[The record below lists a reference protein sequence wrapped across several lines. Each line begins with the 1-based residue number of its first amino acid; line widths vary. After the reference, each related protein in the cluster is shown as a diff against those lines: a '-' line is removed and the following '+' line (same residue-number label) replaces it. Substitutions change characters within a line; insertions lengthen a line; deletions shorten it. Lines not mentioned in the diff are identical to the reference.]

1 MRVVVGI
8 ITDNEEILLLKKN
21 NPDWQK
27 GLYNGIG
34 GKVELNT
41 TPLETIIKKC
51 QEELGVN
58 ISNWIELDSE
68 ISSSGI
74 EIVYF
79 LTTLNEGEIKKLQSQ
94 TDERAELFS
103 INNLPTNILQDLKI
117 QIERQFF
124 KPKNKM
130 NRKTKLLIY
139 ILIPIFIILL
149 SLMIVGK
156 IKTGSFLYYLTD
168 KKEDMDKDKSVEF
181 IKGFKL
187 KSQLSHI
194 VNHKFLYKK
203 ASLNPINRHFL
214 I

>member
-8 ITDNEEILLLKKN
+8 ITDNKEILLLKKN

-58 ISNWIELDSE
+58 ILNWIELDSE

-168 KKEDMDKDKSVEF
+168 KKEDIDKDKSAEF

-187 KSQLSHI
+187 KL
-194 VNHKFLYKK
+194 FGE
-203 ASLNPINRHFL
+203 
-214 I
+214 

>member
-8 ITDNEEILLLKKN
+8 ITDNKEILLLKKN

-139 ILIPIFIILL
+139 ILIPIFIILI

-187 KSQLSHI
+187 KL
-194 VNHKFLYKK
+194 FGD
-203 ASLNPINRHFL
+203 
-214 I
+214 

>member
-8 ITDNEEILLLKKN
+8 ITDNKEILLLKKN

-51 QEELGVN
+51 QEELGLN

-103 INNLPTNILQDLKI
+103 INNLPINILQDLKI

-187 KSQLSHI
+187 KL
-194 VNHKFLYKK
+194 FGE
-203 ASLNPINRHFL
+203 
-214 I
+214 

>member
-8 ITDNEEILLLKKN
+8 ITDNKEILLLKKN
-21 NPDWQK
+21 KPDWQK

-68 ISSSGI
+68 ISSSGV

-181 IKGFKL
+181 IKGFKSKL
-187 KSQLSHI
+187 
-194 VNHKFLYKK
+194 FGE
-203 ASLNPINRHFL
+203 
-214 I
+214 

>member
-8 ITDNEEILLLKKN
+8 ITDNKEILLLRKN

-117 QIERQFF
+117 QIDRQFF

-181 IKGFKL
+181 IKGFKSKL
-187 KSQLSHI
+187 
-194 VNHKFLYKK
+194 FGE
-203 ASLNPINRHFL
+203 
-214 I
+214 

>member
-1 MRVVVGI
+1 MMRVVVGI
-8 ITDNEEILLLKKN
+8 ITDNKEILLLKKN

-51 QEELGVN
+51 QEELGVS
-58 ISNWIELDSE
+58 ISNWLELDSE

-187 KSQLSHI
+187 KL
-194 VNHKFLYKK
+194 FGE
-203 ASLNPINRHFL
+203 
-214 I
+214 

>member
-156 IKTGSFLYYLTD
+156 IKTGSLLYYLTD
-168 KKEDMDKDKSVEF
+168 KKEDMDKDKSVES
-181 IKGFKL
+181 IKGYKSKL
-187 KSQLSHI
+187 
-194 VNHKFLYKK
+194 FGE
-203 ASLNPINRHFL
+203 
-214 I
+214 

>member
-168 KKEDMDKDKSVEF
+168 KKEDIDKDKSVEF

-187 KSQLSHI
+187 KL
-194 VNHKFLYKK
+194 FGE
-203 ASLNPINRHFL
+203 
-214 I
+214 

>member
-1 MRVVVGI
+1 MMRVVVGI
-8 ITDNEEILLLKKN
+8 ITDNKEILLLKKN

-58 ISNWIELDSE
+58 ISNWIELDNE

-168 KKEDMDKDKSVEF
+168 KKEDIDKDKSVEF
-181 IKGFKL
+181 IKGFKSKL
-187 KSQLSHI
+187 
-194 VNHKFLYKK
+194 FGE
-203 ASLNPINRHFL
+203 
-214 I
+214 

>member
-139 ILIPIFIILL
+139 ILIPILIILL

-181 IKGFKL
+181 IKGFKSKL
-187 KSQLSHI
+187 
-194 VNHKFLYKK
+194 FGE
-203 ASLNPINRHFL
+203 
-214 I
+214 

>member
-1 MRVVVGI
+1 MMRVVVDI
-8 ITDNEEILLLKKN
+8 ITDNKEILLLKKN

-130 NRKTKLLIY
+130 NKKTKLLIY

-168 KKEDMDKDKSVEF
+168 KKEDIDKDKSVEF

-187 KSQLSHI
+187 KL
-194 VNHKFLYKK
+194 FGE
-203 ASLNPINRHFL
+203 
-214 I
+214 

>member
-181 IKGFKL
+181 IKGFKSKL
-187 KSQLSHI
+187 
-194 VNHKFLYKK
+194 FGE
-203 ASLNPINRHFL
+203 
-214 I
+214 

>member
-1 MRVVVGI
+1 MMRVVVGI
-8 ITDNEEILLLKKN
+8 ITNNKEILLLKKN

-168 KKEDMDKDKSVEF
+168 KKEDIDKDKSVEF

-187 KSQLSHI
+187 KL
-194 VNHKFLYKK
+194 FGE
-203 ASLNPINRHFL
+203 
-214 I
+214 

>member
-117 QIERQFF
+117 QIVRQFF

-181 IKGFKL
+181 IKGFKSKL
-187 KSQLSHI
+187 
-194 VNHKFLYKK
+194 FGE
-203 ASLNPINRHFL
+203 
-214 I
+214 

>member
-1 MRVVVGI
+1 MRVVVGV
-8 ITDNEEILLLKKN
+8 ITDNKEILLLKKN
-21 NPDWQK
+21 NPDWQR

-130 NRKTKLLIY
+130 NKKTKLLIY

-181 IKGFKL
+181 IKGFKSKL
-187 KSQLSHI
+187 
-194 VNHKFLYKK
+194 FGE
-203 ASLNPINRHFL
+203 
-214 I
+214 

>member
-8 ITDNEEILLLKKN
+8 ITDNKEILLLKKN

-79 LTTLNEGEIKKLQSQ
+79 LTTLNEGEIKNLQSQ

-168 KKEDMDKDKSVEF
+168 KKEDIDKDKSVEF

-187 KSQLSHI
+187 KL
-194 VNHKFLYKK
+194 FGE
-203 ASLNPINRHFL
+203 
-214 I
+214 

>member
-1 MRVVVGI
+1 MMRVVVGI
-8 ITDNEEILLLKKN
+8 ITDNKEILLLKKN

-139 ILIPIFIILL
+139 ILIPIFVILL

-187 KSQLSHI
+187 KL
-194 VNHKFLYKK
+194 FGE
-203 ASLNPINRHFL
+203 
-214 I
+214 

>member
-8 ITDNEEILLLKKN
+8 ITDNKEILLLKKN

-34 GKVELNT
+34 RKVELNT
-41 TPLETIIKKC
+41 TPLETIIKKS
-51 QEELGVN
+51 EEDLGIN

-79 LTTLNEGEIKKLQSQ
+79 LTTLNEGEIKNLQSQ

-103 INNLPTNILQDLKI
+103 INNLPTNILQDLEI

-149 SLMIVGK
+149 S
-156 IKTGSFLYYLTD
+156 
-168 KKEDMDKDKSVEF
+168 
-181 IKGFKL
+181 
-187 KSQLSHI
+187 SHFQI
-194 VNHKFLYKK
+194 PTN
-203 ASLNPINRHFL
+203 NQ
-214 I
+214 

>member
-8 ITDNEEILLLKKN
+8 ITDNKEILLLKKN

-130 NRKTKLLIY
+130 NKKTKLLIY

-181 IKGFKL
+181 IKGFKSKL
-187 KSQLSHI
+187 
-194 VNHKFLYKK
+194 FGE
-203 ASLNPINRHFL
+203 
-214 I
+214 

>member
-8 ITDNEEILLLKKN
+8 ITDNKEILLLKKN

-168 KKEDMDKDKSVEF
+168 KKEDKDKDKSVEF

-187 KSQLSHI
+187 KL
-194 VNHKFLYKK
+194 FGD
-203 ASLNPINRHFL
+203 
-214 I
+214 

>member
-8 ITDNEEILLLKKN
+8 ITDNKEILLLRKN

-94 TDERAELFS
+94 TDERSELFS
-103 INNLPTNILQDLKI
+103 INNLPTNILQDLKV
-117 QIERQFF
+117 QIDRQFF
-124 KPKNKM
+124 KPKKKM
-130 NRKTKLLIY
+130 NRKTKLLIF

-156 IKTGSFLYYLTD
+156 VKTGSFLYYLTD
-168 KKEDMDKDKSVEF
+168 KKEDIDKDKSVEF
-181 IKGFKL
+181 IKGFKSKL
-187 KSQLSHI
+187 
-194 VNHKFLYKK
+194 FGD
-203 ASLNPINRHFL
+203 
-214 I
+214 

>member
-8 ITDNEEILLLKKN
+8 ITDNKEILLLKKN

-79 LTTLNEGEIKKLQSQ
+79 LTTLNEGEIKNLQSQ

-168 KKEDMDKDKSVEF
+168 KKEDIDKDKSVEF

-187 KSQLSHI
+187 KL
-194 VNHKFLYKK
+194 FGD
-203 ASLNPINRHFL
+203 
-214 I
+214 

>member
-1 MRVVVGI
+1 MMRVVVGI

-139 ILIPIFIILL
+139 ILIPIFVILL

-181 IKGFKL
+181 IKCFKL
-187 KSQLSHI
+187 KL
-194 VNHKFLYKK
+194 FGE
-203 ASLNPINRHFL
+203 
-214 I
+214 

>member
-1 MRVVVGI
+1 MMRVVVGI
-8 ITDNEEILLLKKN
+8 ITDNKEILLLKKN

-94 TDERAELFS
+94 TDERAELFF

-168 KKEDMDKDKSVEF
+168 KKEDMDKDKSAEF
-181 IKGFKL
+181 IKGFKSKL
-187 KSQLSHI
+187 
-194 VNHKFLYKK
+194 FGE
-203 ASLNPINRHFL
+203 
-214 I
+214 

>member
-8 ITDNEEILLLKKN
+8 ITDNKEILLLKKN

-58 ISNWIELDSE
+58 ILNWIELDSE

-130 NRKTKLLIY
+130 NKKTKLFIY

-181 IKGFKL
+181 IKGFKSKL
-187 KSQLSHI
+187 
-194 VNHKFLYKK
+194 FGE
-203 ASLNPINRHFL
+203 
-214 I
+214 

>member
-1 MRVVVGI
+1 MMRVVVGI
-8 ITDNEEILLLKKN
+8 ITDNEEILLLLKKN

-187 KSQLSHI
+187 KL
-194 VNHKFLYKK
+194 FGE
-203 ASLNPINRHFL
+203 
-214 I
+214 

>member
-130 NRKTKLLIY
+130 NKKTKLLIY

-181 IKGFKL
+181 IKGFKSKL
-187 KSQLSHI
+187 
-194 VNHKFLYKK
+194 FGE
-203 ASLNPINRHFL
+203 
-214 I
+214 

>member
-1 MRVVVGI
+1 M
-8 ITDNEEILLLKKN
+8 
-21 NPDWQK
+21 
-27 GLYNGIG
+27 YNGIG

-79 LTTLNEGEIKKLQSQ
+79 LTTLNENEIKKLQSQ

-181 IKGFKL
+181 IKGFKSKL
-187 KSQLSHI
+187 
-194 VNHKFLYKK
+194 FGE
-203 ASLNPINRHFL
+203 
-214 I
+214 

>member
-8 ITDNEEILLLKKN
+8 ITDNKEILLLKKN

-79 LTTLNEGEIKKLQSQ
+79 LTTLNENEIKKLQSQ

-156 IKTGSFLYYLTD
+156 VKTGSFLYYLTD

-181 IKGFKL
+181 IKGFKSKL
-187 KSQLSHI
+187 
-194 VNHKFLYKK
+194 FGE
-203 ASLNPINRHFL
+203 
-214 I
+214 

>member
-1 MRVVVGI
+1 MMRVVVGI
-8 ITDNEEILLLKKN
+8 VTDNKEILLLKKN

-130 NRKTKLLIY
+130 NKKTKLLIY

-181 IKGFKL
+181 IKGFKSKL
-187 KSQLSHI
+187 
-194 VNHKFLYKK
+194 FGE
-203 ASLNPINRHFL
+203 
-214 I
+214 

>member
-8 ITDNEEILLLKKN
+8 ITDNKEILLLRKN

-94 TDERAELFS
+94 TDERVELFS

-181 IKGFKL
+181 IKGFKSKL
-187 KSQLSHI
+187 
-194 VNHKFLYKK
+194 FGE
-203 ASLNPINRHFL
+203 
-214 I
+214 

>member
-1 MRVVVGI
+1 MMRVVVGI
-8 ITDNEEILLLKKN
+8 ITDNKEILLLKKN

-51 QEELGVN
+51 QEELGLN

-117 QIERQFF
+117 QIVRQFF

-168 KKEDMDKDKSVEF
+168 KKEDMDKDKSAEF

-187 KSQLSHI
+187 KL
-194 VNHKFLYKK
+194 FGE
-203 ASLNPINRHFL
+203 
-214 I
+214 

>member
-8 ITDNEEILLLKKN
+8 TTDNKEILLLKKN

-168 KKEDMDKDKSVEF
+168 KKEDMDKDKSAEF
-181 IKGFKL
+181 IKGFKSKL
-187 KSQLSHI
+187 
-194 VNHKFLYKK
+194 FGE
-203 ASLNPINRHFL
+203 
-214 I
+214 

>member
-1 MRVVVGI
+1 MMRVVVGI
-8 ITDNEEILLLKKN
+8 ITDNKEILLLKKN

-51 QEELGVN
+51 QEEFGVN

-168 KKEDMDKDKSVEF
+168 KKEDMDKDKSAEF
-181 IKGFKL
+181 IKGFKSKL
-187 KSQLSHI
+187 
-194 VNHKFLYKK
+194 FGE
-203 ASLNPINRHFL
+203 
-214 I
+214 

>member
-8 ITDNEEILLLKKN
+8 ITDNKEILLLKKN
-21 NPDWQK
+21 NPDWQR

-94 TDERAELFS
+94 TDERSELFS

-187 KSQLSHI
+187 KL
-194 VNHKFLYKK
+194 FGD
-203 ASLNPINRHFL
+203 
-214 I
+214 

>member
-8 ITDNEEILLLKKN
+8 ITDNKEILLLKKN

-58 ISNWIELDSE
+58 ILNWIELDSE

-139 ILIPIFIILL
+139 ILIPIFIILI

-168 KKEDMDKDKSVEF
+168 KKEDIDKDKSVEF

-187 KSQLSHI
+187 KL
-194 VNHKFLYKK
+194 FGE
-203 ASLNPINRHFL
+203 
-214 I
+214 

>member
-1 MRVVVGI
+1 MMRVVVGI
-8 ITDNEEILLLKKN
+8 ITDNKEILLLKKN

-117 QIERQFF
+117 QIVRQFF

-139 ILIPIFIILL
+139 ILIPIFIILI

-168 KKEDMDKDKSVEF
+168 KKEDMDKDKSIEF

-187 KSQLSHI
+187 KL
-194 VNHKFLYKK
+194 FGE
-203 ASLNPINRHFL
+203 
-214 I
+214 

>member
-8 ITDNEEILLLKKN
+8 VTDNKEILLLKKN

-168 KKEDMDKDKSVEF
+168 KKEDIDKDKSAEF

-187 KSQLSHI
+187 KL
-194 VNHKFLYKK
+194 FGE
-203 ASLNPINRHFL
+203 
-214 I
+214 

>member
-8 ITDNEEILLLKKN
+8 ITDNKEILLLKKN

-130 NRKTKLLIY
+130 NKKTKLLIY

-181 IKGFKL
+181 IKGFKSKL
-187 KSQLSHI
+187 
-194 VNHKFLYKK
+194 FGD
-203 ASLNPINRHFL
+203 
-214 I
+214 